1 MTFTITWASRWDN
14 YSRQETFNSLEELKA
29 FADDQNHGIIIYF
42 DTMEILVYDD
52 YIE

>member
-1 MTFTITWASRWDN
+1 MTFTIKWASRWD

-29 FADDQNHGIIIYF
+29 FAEDQDQGLIIYF
-42 DTMEILVYDD
+42 DTMEIWVYDD